1 MRFGLRGWRL
11 KPSPQSLH
19 ETTCHH
25 DLFYSLCPGSLP
37 FLSRTHTPRPMHTGS
52 GFLFVLYPC
61 VLWSGSLPASVLGDG
76 GGVSVPVCVALRC
89 HPGPATPTTPTSPR
103 KILGMGNP
111 KLILFGDRFLGI
123 DIYIRVSGEAV
134 VGETD
139 KQQQQKGGQQTK
151 ERRRRE
157 RRRRVSLCLSISFFL
172 LARGQAVGRAHS
184 PALTI
189 KLRPTSSMSSE
200 LQYDDRSRRAGF
212 WPDYPHPRRRNEY
225 PHNITPALHCPCT
238 CTARPAPC
246 DR

>member
-1 MRFGLRGWRL
+1 MQFLIPQRL
-11 KPSPQSLH
+11 NKLLPLPHQISPKKPRWKLLVLARH
-19 ETTCHH
+19 L
-25 DLFYSLCPGSLP
+25 D
-37 FLSRTHTPRPMHTGS
+37 SR
-52 GFLFVLYPC
+52 
-61 VLWSGSLPASVLGDG
+61 
-76 GGVSVPVCVALRC
+76 
-89 HPGPATPTTPTSPR
+89 
-103 KILGMGNP
+103 I
-111 KLILFGDRFLGI
+111 
-123 DIYIRVSGEAV
+123 

-151 ERRRRE
+151 ERRRRERRRRE

>member
-1 MRFGLRGWRL
+1 MCSLVWKPACLCSRRWRWCVC
-11 KPSPQSLH
+11 
-19 ETTCHH
+19 TC
-25 DLFYSLCPGSLP
+25 
-37 FLSRTHTPRPMHTGS
+37 
-52 GFLFVLYPC
+52 
-61 VLWSGSLPASVLGDG
+61 
-76 GGVSVPVCVALRC
+76 VCCAALRC

-212 WPDYPHPRRRNEY
+212 WPDYPHPAAQE
-225 PHNITPALHCPCT
+225 
-238 CTARPAPC
+238 
-246 DR
+246 